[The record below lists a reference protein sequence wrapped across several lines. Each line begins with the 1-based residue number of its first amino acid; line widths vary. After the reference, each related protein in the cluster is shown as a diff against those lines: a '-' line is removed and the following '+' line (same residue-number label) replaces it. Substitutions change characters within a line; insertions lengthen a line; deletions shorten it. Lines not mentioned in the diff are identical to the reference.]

1 MTYYDPSRSDP
12 SQPEQ
17 LPESDSPPE
26 QLPEPVPERAPEPGS
41 EPSDSTAKRTR
52 ISAAGLVIGLLL
64 ALLGF
69 TLVVQIR
76 SNTTDATYASAR
88 EGDLLQI
95 MSDLDASEKRLQQEI
110 TSLQQTQRELQSG
123 TAGQEAALKEAKSR
137 ADDLGILAGTLPAR
151 GPGVSV
157 RLEEVSG
164 TIKAASL
171 LNAVQELRGGG
182 AEAIEI
188 DGSGGA
194 VRVIASTSFVDSDGG
209 IRIDGKRLT
218 APYTILAIGDP
229 DTLSKAVQFAGGVV
243 PRVKSDGGNVIVNN
257 RDVVDIKEVRPAPD
271 LQYARPAS

>member
-1 MTYYDPSRSDP
+1 MTYFNP
-12 SQPEQ
+12 
-17 LPESDSPPE
+17 DSPEETP
-26 QLPEPVPERAPEPGS
+26 PS
-41 EPSDSTAKRTR
+41 EPAVVDEADVAQEAPQPPPEEAAPRKKR
-52 ISAAGLVIGLLL
+52 ISAAGMVIGLLL

-69 TLVVQIR
+69 TLVVQVK
-76 SNTTDATYASAR
+76 SNNTDAIYASAR

-110 TSLQQTQRELQSG
+110 ASLETTQRDLQSG
-123 TAGQEAALKEAKSR
+123 AAGQQAALNEAKSR

-151 GPGVSV
+151 GPGVQV

-164 TIKAASL
+164 TIKAASM
-171 LNAVQELRGGG
+171 LNAIEELRGGG

-188 DGSGGA
+188 DGTGGA
-194 VRVIASTSFVDSDGG
+194 VRVIASTSFVDADGG

-243 PRVKSDGGNVIVNN
+243 PRVKNDGGNVIVSN
-257 RDVVDIKEVRPAPD
+257 RDVVEIKEVRPAPD